1 MKKINNNEI
10 ISKNRRKYF
19 LKIHL
24 VLVTKY
30 RKSIILHDFKDF
42 LLKEVSNISLKY
54 EFKIDLINSDK
65 NHVHILISF
74 TPNVK
79 INSIVR
85 IIKQESTIKSWKMYG
100 SYLSRYYFKEK
111 TLWSDGY
118 FVSSIG
124 YVDQNTI
131 KNYIINQ

>member
-19 LKIHL
+19 LKINL

-30 RKSIILHDFKDF
+30 RKYILYGDFNDY
-42 LLKEVSNISLKY
+42 LKKEIKEISLKY
-54 EFKIDLINSDK
+54 EFKIDLLNSDK

-74 TPNVK
+74 TPNIK

-85 IIKQESTIKSWKMYG
+85 IIK
-100 SYLSRYYFKEK
+100 
-111 TLWSDGY
+111 
-118 FVSSIG
+118 
-124 YVDQNTI
+124 
-131 KNYIINQ
+131 

>member
-30 RKSIILHDFKDF
+30 RKSIIQNDFNHF
-42 LLKEVSNISLKY
+42 LLKEISNISLKY
-54 EFKIDLINSDK
+54 EFNIDLINSDK

-74 TPNVK
+74 SPNIK

-85 IIKQESTIKSWKMYG
+85 IIKQESTINSWKIYG
-100 SYLSRYYFKEK
+100 NYLSRYYFKEK
-111 TLWSDGY
+111 TLWRDGY
-118 FVSSIG
+118 FVSSVG
-124 YVDQNTI
+124 YVDQNTV